1 MGTIKGSIGTGRK
14 ANSLIGRWTAKVFT
28 EQKDARGEGILIER
42 DTIVMVNVKI
52 GRGASATTHPC
63 QFRVTALYDK
73 WYNKYVMSK
82 ESFKRVRTLEKDIL
96 GQLSDVSLVGNS
108 IYRST
113 NIYKTIEDCDIV
125 SVIGKV
131 KYPLHLHPYV

>member
-1 MGTIKGSIGTGRK
+1 MRQYSGMGKIKGSIGTART

-42 DTIVMVNVKI
+42 DTIVLENVKI
-52 GRGASATTHPC
+52 GRGASATTYPC

-82 ESFKRVRTLEKDIL
+82 EPFKRWKNERQHNYKLDVRMLEKDIL

-113 NIYKTIEDCDIV
+113 NIYKTIED
-125 SVIGKV
+125 
-131 KYPLHLHPYV
+131 

>member
-1 MGTIKGSIGTGRK
+1 MSEVACASSCVSGMGTIKGSIGTGRK

-63 QFRVTALYDK
+63 QFRLTALYDK
-73 WYNKYVMSK
+73 RYNKYVMPK
-82 ESFKRVRTLEKDIL
+82 EPFKRWKNK
-96 GQLSDVSLVGNS
+96 QH
-108 IYRST
+108 
-113 NIYKTIEDCDIV
+113 K
-125 SVIGKV
+125 
-131 KYPLHLHPYV
+131 

>member
-1 MGTIKGSIGTGRK
+1 MITASTKLYKRK
-14 ANSLIGRWTAKVFT
+14 RQLEGEAQSSSDSDDT
-28 EQKDARGEGILIER
+28 EDSGGKFKCVRLVN
-42 DTIVMVNVKI
+42 TIVLVNVKI

-82 ESFKRVRTLEKDIL
+82 EPFKRWKNERQHNYKLDVRMLEKDIL

-113 NIYKTIEDCDIV
+113 
-125 SVIGKV
+125 
-131 KYPLHLHPYV
+131 